1 MNQRTLAIIK
11 PDAVL
16 RGLIGHIIR
25 HLEEAGLKIVAMK
38 MIEMNKNEAKGF
50 YEVHAGKPFYEEL
63 AEFMSSGPCVVMILE
78 GDDVIM
84 RYRRLMGATNYEE
97 AEPGTIRASFATSIR
112 YNVVHGSDSK
122 KSANFEINYFF
133 DELI

>member
-1 MNQRTLAIIK
+1 MKERTLAIIK

-25 HLEEAGLKIVAMK
+25 HLEEAGLKIVDMK